1 MQADDISTE
10 FMVRFWPWFDANRK
24 RLIALGVV
32 VLVALLVWYYLK
44 TSQESHALAAGQAY
58 SEFQLNQPKTES
70 AQQVAEGYQKIA
82 ADYSGTLTAQRARLQ
97 AAEILFGAGQYAAA
111 QTQFESF
118 LKADATSPLAGTARL
133 GVGACQESLGKLDDA
148 LATYRQV
155 KTGFPSTAE
164 GINANFSSARVLELQ
179 GKLANAISAY
189 QEVMNS
195 PLAGSLA
202 SEAANRVALLKV
214 RLAAQTEAAQPAV
227 QPAAAT
233 AASPAA
239 KK

>member
-1 MQADDISTE
+1 MQSDDISTE
-10 FMVRFWPWFDANRK
+10 FMLRFWPWFDANRK

-44 TSQESHALAAGQAY
+44 TSRESHTLAAGQAY
-58 SEFQLNQPKTES
+58 TEFQLNQPKTES
-70 AQQVAEGYQKIA
+70 TQQVAEGYQNIA
-82 ADYSGTLTAQRARLQ
+82 KEFAGTLTAQRAQLQ
-97 AAEILFGAGQYAAA
+97 AAEILFNAGNYAAA

-118 LKADATSPLAGTARL
+118 LKANATSPLAGTARL
-133 GVGACQESLGKLDDA
+133 GVGACQESQGKLDDA

-155 KTGFPSTAE
+155 KTGYPSTAE

-202 SEAANRVALLKV
+202 SEAASRAALLQVK
-214 RLAAQTEAAQPAV
+214 LAAQTEAAK
-227 QPAAAT
+227 PAAMSAT
-233 AASPAA
+233 QPTP
-239 KK
+239 KKS